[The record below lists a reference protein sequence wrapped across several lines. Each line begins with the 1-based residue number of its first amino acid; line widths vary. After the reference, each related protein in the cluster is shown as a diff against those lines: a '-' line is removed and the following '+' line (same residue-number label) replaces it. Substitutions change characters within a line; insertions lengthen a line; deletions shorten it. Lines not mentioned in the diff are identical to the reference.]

1 MTFYVLT
8 LFPEM
13 VLEPLRFSV
22 MGKALEKGVVR
33 VKALNV
39 RDYARDK
46 HKMTDDYPYGG
57 GQGMV
62 MKPEPLV
69 GTIRSV
75 LSEDPRAW
83 VVLLS
88 PQGIP
93 FTQKAAHRLSGFR
106 TVALVCGRYE
116 GVDERVRGFVNE
128 EVSVGDYVLSGGE
141 LAALIVIEAVTRLLP
156 GALHAPESAQEESFS
171 GGMLEYPQYTR
182 PAVFEGKAVPEIL
195 LSGNHQKI
203 RQWRRKEALL
213 RTWIRRPDL
222 IRAQELS
229 ESERRLLEQLQDDP

>member
-13 VLEPLRFSV
+13 IIEPLRFSV

-33 VKALNV
+33 VRALNV
-39 RDYARDK
+39 RDYAQDK

-57 GQGMV
+57 GQGMI

-69 GTIRSV
+69 GAIRSV
-75 LSEDPRAW
+75 LSKDPRAW

-93 FTQKAAHRLSGFR
+93 FTQRAAQRLSGLR
-106 TVALVCGRYE
+106 TVVLVCGRYE

-182 PAVFEGKAVPEIL
+182 PAVFEGKAVPEVL
-195 LSGNHQKI
+195 LSGNHQRI
-203 RQWRRKEALL
+203 RQWRRREALL

-222 IRAQELS
+222 IRERELS
-229 ESERRLLEQLQDDP
+229 ESERRFFKQMEDDP